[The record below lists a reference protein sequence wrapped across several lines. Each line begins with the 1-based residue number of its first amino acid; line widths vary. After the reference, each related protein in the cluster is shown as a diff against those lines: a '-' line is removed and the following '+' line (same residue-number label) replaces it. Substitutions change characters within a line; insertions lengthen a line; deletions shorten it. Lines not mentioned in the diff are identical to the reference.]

1 MKRFVI
7 SIISLVL
14 FFLNI
19 SLTNEVNADETKV
32 KNYKFERD
40 ITIDG
45 VIGSNSTFFE
55 VNKNWD
61 IEEVLLHLN
70 FSKSQILNGNVSS
83 LSVLINNVPIKSIK
97 LNAKTNYKNTLEVLV
112 PKDYIIQ
119 GYNEIKIKA
128 YKTISDKI
136 CQDDSNTGNWLVIH
150 KESYT
155 SIRYKQKKMGNSI
168 NEYPYPYVEIEDNL
182 KLDTT
187 MVVPDNMTR
196 GESTAVFNLASDFG
210 KITKNDNLK
219 FDVKLYSEMKNW
231 SDDNIIYI
239 GKPENTAEEILD
251 TLSTKEQTLLSSNCL
266 IKQVDS
272 PYNKNKKM
280 MVVIGSNEENLIKA
294 SNLLIENRLS
304 NQVLSSSI
312 LVNKDT
318 NIKINRE
325 QELNLGHLTLKDL
338 GYSDFLLEGAF
349 NQQALFDVK
358 IPKGKVLDN
367 GSKIVFNLRYSDNLD
382 FEKSLVTVSIND
394 VVVGSKKLDRSHSNN
409 DKLELKIPKDI
420 DNKNYYQVK
429 LSFNL
434 SIKNSNCITRE
445 SNNPWAYVL
454 NSSYLELS
462 TKENESLSFENYP
475 YPFVR
480 DDEFNDLTVI
490 MPDYSGS
497 QAMTWMSRLGVN
509 LGANINSH
517 KGKIN
522 VIRGKEFN
530 DKYKDTNIIV
540 FGVPRNNSVIKKL
553 NNNLNIKFNKSYS
566 NFLSNDKISFIDDYG
581 KNISAIQLIKSPFNN
596 QKDIMVISSINEKN
610 LYLGMDYLLNKS
622 KVNDLKGDT
631 LTIDEYG
638 EVEDLA
644 YNVKT
649 KKEIE
654 DSSSNISI
662 NKTTKVF
669 LMISFITIIV
679 AIILSMLYM
688 KKYKRR

>member
-1 MKRFVI
+1 MKKFVI

-14 FFLNI
+14 FFSNI

-83 LSVLINNVPIKSIK
+83 LTVLINNVPIKSIK

-367 GSKIVFNLRYSDNLD
+367 GSKIVLNLRYSDNLD
-382 FEKSLVTVSIND
+382 FKKSLVTVSIND

-420 DNKNYYQVK
+420 DNKNYYQLK

-540 FGVPRNNSVIKKL
+540 FGVPRNNFIIKKL

-581 KNISAIQLIKSPFNN
+581 KNISAIQLIKSPYNN

>member
-1 MKRFVI
+1 MKKFVI

-14 FFLNI
+14 FFSNI

-55 VNKNWD
+55 VNKNWN

-83 LSVLINNVPIKSIK
+83 LTVLINNVPIKSIK

-367 GSKIVFNLRYSDNLD
+367 GSKIVLNLRYSDNLD
-382 FEKSLVTVSIND
+382 FKKSLVTVSIND

-434 SIKNSNCITRE
+434 IIKNSNCITRE

-530 DKYKDTNIIV
+530 EKYKDTNIIV

-679 AIILSMLYM
+679 AIVLSMLYM

>member
-1 MKRFVI
+1 MKKFVI

-14 FFLNI
+14 FFSNI
-19 SLTNEVNADETKV
+19 LLVDEVKADETKV

-70 FSKSQILNGNVSS
+70 FSKSQILNEDVSS
-83 LSVLINNVPIKSIK
+83 LTVLINNVPIKSIK
-97 LNAKTNYKNTLEVLV
+97 LNAKTDYKNTLEVLI

-136 CQDDSNTGNWLVIH
+136 CQDDSNIGNWMVIH

-155 SIRYKQKKMGNSI
+155 SIRYKQKNMGNSI
-168 NEYPYPYVEIEDNL
+168 NEYPYPYSEIEDKFN
-182 KLDTT
+182 LDTT
-187 MVVPDNMTR
+187 ILVPDNMTR
-196 GESTAVFNLASDFG
+196 GESTAVFNIASDFG

-219 FDVKLYSEMKNW
+219 LDVKLYSEMKNW
-231 SDDNIIYI
+231 SEDNLIYI
-239 GKPENTAEEILD
+239 GKPENTAEEILNI
-251 TLSTKEQTLLSSNCL
+251 LSTKEQTLLSSNCI
-266 IKQVDS
+266 IKQIDS

-280 MVVIGSNEENLIKA
+280 MVVIGSNEDDLIKA
-294 SNLLIENRLS
+294 SNLLVENKLS
-304 NQVLSSSI
+304 NQVLSSSVI
-312 LVNKDT
+312 VNKDT
-318 NIKINRE
+318 NININE
-325 QELNLGHLTLKDL
+325 QQKLNLSHLTLKDL

-358 IPKGKVLDN
+358 IPKGKILGN
-367 GSKIVFNLRYSDNLD
+367 GSKIVLNLRYSDNLD

-394 VVVGSKKLDRSHSNN
+394 AVVGSKKLDRSHSNN

-420 DNKNYYQVK
+420 DNKDYYQVK
-429 LSFNL
+429 LVFNL
-434 SIKNSNCITRE
+434 SIKNQNCITRE

-454 NSSYLELS
+454 NSSYMDLS
-462 TKENESLSFENYP
+462 TKENESLSFESYP
-475 YPFVR
+475 YPFIK

-490 MPDYSGS
+490 MPDYSDS
-497 QAMTWMSRLGVN
+497 QAMTWMSSLGIS
-509 LGANINSH
+509 LGANINSY
-517 KGKIN
+517 KGHIN

-530 DKYKDTNIIV
+530 DKYKDSNIIV
-540 FGVPRNNSVIKKL
+540 FGVPFNNSVIKML

-566 NFLSNDKISFIDDYG
+566 TFLSNEKISFIDDYG
-581 KNISAIQLIKSPFNN
+581 KNISAIQLIKSPYNN
-596 QKDIMVISSINEKN
+596 QKNIMVISSINEKN

-644 YNVKT
+644 YDLKINKEVKT
-649 KKEIE
+649 LNN
-654 DSSSNISI
+654 NISI
-662 NKTTKVF
+662 SKTTKVF

-679 AIILSMLYM
+679 AIVLSMLYI

>member
-1 MKRFVI
+1 MKKFII

-14 FFLNI
+14 FFSNI
-19 SLTNEVNADETKV
+19 SLIYKVNADETKV

-70 FSKSQILNGNVSS
+70 FSKSQILNGDVSS
-83 LSVLINNVPIKSIK
+83 LTVLINNVPIKSIK

-119 GYNEIKIKA
+119 GYNEIKIKT

-136 CQDDSNTGNWLVIH
+136 CQDDSNTGNWMVIH
-150 KESYT
+150 KESYI
-155 SIRYKQKKMGNSI
+155 SIRYKQKKVENSI
-168 NEYPYPYVEIEDNL
+168 NEYPYPYAEIENNH

-187 MVVPDNMTR
+187 IVVPDNMTR
-196 GESTAVFNLASDFG
+196 GETTAVFNLASAFG
-210 KITKNDNLK
+210 KITKNDDLK
-219 FDVKLYSEMKNW
+219 LDVKLYSEMKNW

-251 TLSTKEQTLLSSNCL
+251 ILSIKEQTLLSSNCI

-280 MVVIGSNEENLIKA
+280 MVVIGSNEDDLIKA

-304 NQVLSSSI
+304 NQVLSSSV
-312 LVNKDT
+312 LVNKET

-325 QELNLGHLTLKDL
+325 QKLNLGHLTLKDL

-358 IPKGKVLDN
+358 IPTGKVLDD
-367 GSKIVFNLRYSDNLD
+367 GSKIILNLRYSDNLD

-394 VVVGSKKLDRSHSNN
+394 VIVGSKKLDRSHSNN

-429 LSFNL
+429 LTFNL
-434 SIKNSNCITRE
+434 SIKNSNCVTRE
-445 SNNPWAYVL
+445 SNNPWAYVS
-454 NSSYLELS
+454 NNSYLALS
-462 TKENESLSFENYP
+462 TKENETLSFENYP

-497 QAMTWMSRLGVN
+497 QAMTWMFRLGVT

-517 KGKIN
+517 NGNIN
-522 VIRGKEFN
+522 VNRGKEFS
-530 DKYKDTNIIV
+530 DKYKDTNIVV
-540 FGVPRNNSVIKKL
+540 FGVPHNNSVIKML
-553 NNNLNIKFNKSYS
+553 NNNLNIKFDKNYS
-566 NFLSNDKISFIDDYG
+566 NFISNDKISFIDDYG
-581 KNISAIQLIKSPFNN
+581 KNISTIQLIKSPYNN
-596 QKDIMVISSINEKN
+596 QKNIMVISSMNEKN

-631 LTIDEYG
+631 LIIDEYG

-644 YNVKT
+644 YNLKS
-649 KKEIE
+649 KKEVK
-654 DSSSNISI
+654 DSSWNMSI

-669 LMISFITIIV
+669 LMISFITIIIV
-679 AIILSMLYM
+679 MILSMLYI

>member
-1 MKRFVI
+1 MKKFVI

-14 FFLNI
+14 FFSNI

-83 LSVLINNVPIKSIK
+83 LTVLINNVPIKSIK

-367 GSKIVFNLRYSDNLD
+367 GSKIVLNLRYSDNLD

>member
-14 FFLNI
+14 FFSNI

-83 LSVLINNVPIKSIK
+83 LTVLINNVPIKSIK

-196 GESTAVFNLASDFG
+196 GESAAVFNLASDFG

-338 GYSDFLLEGAF
+338 RYSDFLLEGAF

-367 GSKIVFNLRYSDNLD
+367 GSKIVLNLRYSDNLD

-445 SNNPWAYVL
+445 SNSPWAYVL

-649 KKEIE
+649 NKEIE

>member
-1 MKRFVI
+1 MYFTYSQLWLLVAIKGMIEYIKDIILKEKLNGIKQKDFDSCTGGINMKKFII

-14 FFLNI
+14 FFSNVLLI
-19 SLTNEVNADETKV
+19 DEVKADETKV

-70 FSKSQILNGNVSS
+70 FSKSQILNGDVSS
-83 LSVLINNVPIKSIK
+83 LTV
-97 LNAKTNYKNTLEVLV
+97 
-112 PKDYIIQ
+112 
-119 GYNEIKIKA
+119 
-128 YKTISDKI
+128 
-136 CQDDSNTGNWLVIH
+136 
-150 KESYT
+150 
-155 SIRYKQKKMGNSI
+155 SI
-168 NEYPYPYVEIEDNL
+168 NEYPYPYAEIENNL

-196 GESTAVFNLASDFG
+196 GESTAVFNLASEFG
-210 KITKNDNLK
+210 KITKNDSLK
-219 FDVKLYSEMKNW
+219 LDVKLYSEMKNW

-251 TLSTKEQTLLSSNCL
+251 ILSTKEQTLLSSNCL

-272 PYNKNKKM
+272 PYNNKKKM
-280 MVVIGSNEENLIKA
+280 MLVIGSNEKDLIKA
-294 SNLLIENRLS
+294 SNLLIEKRLS

-318 NIKINRE
+318 NIKINGE

-338 GYSDFLLEGAF
+338 GYSDFLLEGEF
-349 NQQALFDVK
+349 NQQALFDIK

-367 GSKIVFNLRYSDNLD
+367 GSKIVLNLRYSDNLD
-382 FEKSLVTVSIND
+382 FEKSLVTV
-394 VVVGSKKLDRSHSNN
+394 
-409 DKLELKIPKDI
+409 
-420 DNKNYYQVK
+420 
-429 LSFNL
+429 
-434 SIKNSNCITRE
+434 
-445 SNNPWAYVL
+445 
-454 NSSYLELS
+454 
-462 TKENESLSFENYP
+462 KENESLSFESYP

-497 QAMTWMSRLGVN
+497 QAMTWMSRLGAN

-517 KGKIN
+517 NGKIN

-530 DKYKDTNIIV
+530 DKYEDTNIIV
-540 FGVPRNNSVIKKL
+540 FGVPHNSSVIKKL
-553 NNNLNIKFNKSYS
+553 NNNLNIKFNKNYS
-566 NFLSNDKISFIDDYG
+566 SFLPNDKISFIDDYG
-581 KNISAIQLIKSPFNN
+581 KNISAIQLIKSPYNN
-596 QKDIMVISSINEKN
+596 QKNIMVISSINEKN

-622 KVNDLKGDT
+622 KANDLKGDT

-644 YNVKT
+644 YNVRA
-649 KKEIE
+649 KKEVK
-654 DSSSNISI
+654 DSNWNISI

-679 AIILSMLYM
+679 AIILSMLYI

>member
-1 MKRFVI
+1 MKKFII

-14 FFLNI
+14 FFSNVLLI
-19 SLTNEVNADETKV
+19 DEVKADETKV

-70 FSKSQILNGNVSS
+70 FSKSQILNGDVSS
-83 LSVLINNVPIKSIK
+83 LTV
-97 LNAKTNYKNTLEVLV
+97 
-112 PKDYIIQ
+112 
-119 GYNEIKIKA
+119 
-128 YKTISDKI
+128 
-136 CQDDSNTGNWLVIH
+136 
-150 KESYT
+150 
-155 SIRYKQKKMGNSI
+155 SI
-168 NEYPYPYVEIEDNL
+168 NEYPYPYAEIENNL

-196 GESTAVFNLASDFG
+196 GESTAVFNLASEFG
-210 KITKNDNLK
+210 KITKNDSLK
-219 FDVKLYSEMKNW
+219 LDVKLYSEMKNW

-251 TLSTKEQTLLSSNCL
+251 ILSTKEQTLLSSNCL

-272 PYNKNKKM
+272 PYNNKKKM
-280 MVVIGSNEENLIKA
+280 MLVIGSNEKDLIKA
-294 SNLLIENRLS
+294 SNLLIEKRLS

-318 NIKINRE
+318 NIKINGE

-338 GYSDFLLEGAF
+338 GYSDFLLEGEF
-349 NQQALFDVK
+349 NQQALFDIK

-367 GSKIVFNLRYSDNLD
+367 GSKIVLNLRYSDNLD
-382 FEKSLVTVSIND
+382 FEKSLVTV
-394 VVVGSKKLDRSHSNN
+394 
-409 DKLELKIPKDI
+409 
-420 DNKNYYQVK
+420 
-429 LSFNL
+429 
-434 SIKNSNCITRE
+434 
-445 SNNPWAYVL
+445 
-454 NSSYLELS
+454 
-462 TKENESLSFENYP
+462 KENESLSFESYP

-497 QAMTWMSRLGVN
+497 QAMTWMSRLGAN

-517 KGKIN
+517 NGKIN

-530 DKYKDTNIIV
+530 DKYEDTNIIV
-540 FGVPRNNSVIKKL
+540 FGVPHNSSVIKKL
-553 NNNLNIKFNKSYS
+553 NNNLNIKFNKNYS
-566 NFLSNDKISFIDDYG
+566 SFLPNDKISFIDDYG
-581 KNISAIQLIKSPFNN
+581 KNISAIQLIKSPYNN
-596 QKDIMVISSINEKN
+596 QKNIMVISSINEKN

-622 KVNDLKGDT
+622 KANDLKGDT

-644 YNVKT
+644 YNVRA
-649 KKEIE
+649 KKEVK
-654 DSSSNISI
+654 DSNWNISI

-679 AIILSMLYM
+679 AIILSMLYI

>member
-14 FFLNI
+14 FFSNI

-83 LSVLINNVPIKSIK
+83 LTVLINNVPIKSIK

-280 MVVIGSNEENLIKA
+280 MVVLGSNEENLIKA

-338 GYSDFLLEGAF
+338 RYSDFLLEGAF

-367 GSKIVFNLRYSDNLD
+367 GSKIVLNLRYSDNLD

-409 DKLELKIPKDI
+409 DKLELKILKDI

-445 SNNPWAYVL
+445 SNSPWAYVL

-649 KKEIE
+649 NKEIE

>member
-1 MKRFVI
+1 MKKFVI

-14 FFLNI
+14 FFSNI
-19 SLTNEVNADETKV
+19 LLVNEVKADETKV

-70 FSKSQILNGNVSS
+70 FSKSQILNGDFSS
-83 LSVLINNVPIKSIK
+83 LTVLINNVPIKSIK
-97 LNAKTNYKNTLEVLV
+97 LNAKTDYKNTLEVLV

-119 GYNEIKIKA
+119 GYNEIKIKS

-136 CQDDSNTGNWLVIH
+136 CQDDSNTGNWMVIH

-155 SIRYKQKKMGNSI
+155 SIRYTQKNMGNSI
-168 NEYPYPYVEIEDNL
+168 SEYPYPYSEVEDKLN
-182 KLDTT
+182 LDTT

-196 GESTAVFNLASDFG
+196 GESTAVFNLASEFG
-210 KITKNDNLK
+210 KTTKNDNLK
-219 FDVKLYSEMKNW
+219 LNVKLYSEMKNW
-231 SDDNIIYI
+231 SEDNIIYV
-239 GKPENTAEEILD
+239 GKPENTAEEILNI
-251 TLSTKEQTLLSSNCL
+251 LSTKEQTLLSSNCI

-280 MVVIGSNEENLIKA
+280 MVIIGSNEEDLIKA
-294 SNLLIENRLS
+294 SNLLVENKLS
-304 NQVLSSSI
+304 NQVLSSSVI
-312 LVNKDT
+312 VNKNT
-318 NIKINRE
+318 NVKTNE
-325 QELNLGHLTLKDL
+325 QQELNLSHLTLKDL

-358 IPKGKVLDN
+358 IPKGKILDY
-367 GSKIVFNLRYSDNLD
+367 GSKIVLNLRYSDNLD

-420 DNKNYYQVK
+420 DNKDYYQVK
-429 LSFNL
+429 LAFNL
-434 SIKNSNCITRE
+434 SIKNQNCITRE

-462 TKENESLSFENYP
+462 TKNKESLSFESYP
-475 YPFVR
+475 YPFVK

-509 LGANINSH
+509 LGASINSY
-517 KGKIN
+517 KGSIN

-540 FGVPRNNSVIKKL
+540 FGVPLNNSVIQML
-553 NNNLNIKFNKSYS
+553 NDNLNMKFNKSYS
-566 NFLSNDKISFIDDYG
+566 TFLSNDKISFIDDYG
-581 KNISAIQLIKSPFNN
+581 KDISAIQLIKSPYNN
-596 QKDIMVISSINEKN
+596 QKNILVISSINEKN

-631 LTIDEYG
+631 ITIDEYG
-638 EVEDLA
+638 EVEDLS
-644 YNVKT
+644 YNLKVNKEVKV
-649 KKEIE
+649 
-654 DSSSNISI
+654 SNNDISI
-662 NKTTKVF
+662 SKTTKAF
-669 LMISFITIIV
+669 LIISFITIIV
-679 AIILSMLYM
+679 VAVLSMLYI

>member
-1 MKRFVI
+1 MKKFVI

-14 FFLNI
+14 FFSNI

-83 LSVLINNVPIKSIK
+83 LTVLINNVPIKSIK

-367 GSKIVFNLRYSDNLD
+367 GSKIVLNLRYSDNLD

-530 DKYKDTNIIV
+530 EKYKDTNIIV

-679 AIILSMLYM
+679 AIVLSMLYM

>member
-1 MKRFVI
+1 MKKFVI
-7 SIISLVL
+7 SIMSLVL
-14 FFLNI
+14 FFSNI
-19 SLTNEVNADETKV
+19 LFVNEVKADEIKV

-70 FSKSQILNGNVSS
+70 FSKSQILNGDVSS
-83 LSVLINNVPIKSIK
+83 LTVLINNVPVKSIK
-97 LNAKTNYKNTLEVLV
+97 LNAKTDYKNTLEVLI

-136 CQDDSNTGNWLVIH
+136 CQDDSNTGNWMVIH

-155 SIRYKQKKMGNSI
+155 SIRYTQKNMGNSI
-168 NEYPYPYVEIEDNL
+168 SEYPYPYAEIEDKFN
-182 KLDTT
+182 LDTT

-196 GESTAVFNLASDFG
+196 GESTAVFNLASEFG

-219 FDVKLYSEMKNW
+219 LNVKLYSEMKSW
-231 SDDNIIYI
+231 SEDNIIYI
-239 GKPENTAEEILD
+239 GKPENTAEEILSI
-251 TLSTKEQTLLSSNCL
+251 LSTKEQSLLSSNCI

-272 PYNKNKKM
+272 PYNKNKKL
-280 MVVIGSNEENLIKA
+280 MVIIGSNEEDLIKA
-294 SNLLIENRLS
+294 SNLLVENKLS
-304 NQVLSSSI
+304 NQVLSSSVI
-312 LVNKDT
+312 VNKDT
-318 NIKINRE
+318 NIKINE
-325 QELNLGHLTLKDL
+325 QQELNLSHLTLKDL

-358 IPKGKVLDN
+358 IPKGKILDN
-367 GSKIVFNLRYSDNLD
+367 GSKIVLNLRYSDNLD
-382 FEKSLVTVSIND
+382 FEKSLLTVSIND

-420 DNKNYYQVK
+420 ENKDYYQVK
-429 LSFNL
+429 LAFNL
-434 SIKNSNCITRE
+434 SIKNQNCITRE

-454 NSSYLELS
+454 NSSYLDLS
-462 TKENESLSFENYP
+462 TKDKESLSFESYP
-475 YPFVR
+475 YPFVK
-480 DDEFNDLTVI
+480 DDEFNDLTII

-509 LGANINSH
+509 LGANINSY
-517 KGKIN
+517 KGNIN

-540 FGVPRNNSVIKKL
+540 FGVPLNNSVIKML
-553 NNNLNIKFNKSYS
+553 NDNLNIKFNKSYS
-566 NFLSNDKISFIDDYG
+566 TFLSNDKISFIDGSG
-581 KNISAIQLIKSPFNN
+581 KDISAIQLIKSPYNN
-596 QKDIMVISSINEKN
+596 QKNIMAISSINEKN

-631 LTIDEYG
+631 ITIDEYG
-638 EVEDLA
+638 EVEDLS
-644 YNVKT
+644 YNLKINKEVKV
-649 KKEIE
+649 
-654 DSSSNISI
+654 SNNNISI
-662 NKTTKVF
+662 SKTTKAF
-669 LMISFITIIV
+669 LIISFITIIV
-679 AIILSMLYM
+679 VAVLSMLYI

>member
-1 MKRFVI
+1 MKKFVI

-14 FFLNI
+14 FFSNI
-19 SLTNEVNADETKV
+19 LLVNEVKADETKV

-70 FSKSQILNGNVSS
+70 FSKSQILNGDVSS
-83 LSVLINNVPIKSIK
+83 LTVLINNVPIKSIK

-136 CQDDSNTGNWLVIH
+136 CQDDSNTGNWMVIH

-155 SIRYKQKKMGNSI
+155 SIRYTQKNMGNSI
-168 NEYPYPYVEIEDNL
+168 SEYPYPYSEVEDKLN
-182 KLDTT
+182 LDTT

-196 GESTAVFNLASDFG
+196 GESTAVFNLASEFG
-210 KITKNDNLK
+210 KTTKNDNLK
-219 FDVKLYSEMKNW
+219 LNVKLYSEMKNW
-231 SDDNIIYI
+231 SEDNIIYV
-239 GKPENTAEEILD
+239 GKPENTAEEILNI
-251 TLSTKEQTLLSSNCL
+251 LSTKEQTLLSSNCI

-280 MVVIGSNEENLIKA
+280 MVIIGSNEDDLIKA
-294 SNLLIENRLS
+294 SNLLVENKLS
-304 NQVLSSSI
+304 NQVLSSSVI
-312 LVNKDT
+312 VNKNT
-318 NIKINRE
+318 NVKTNE
-325 QELNLGHLTLKDL
+325 QQELNLSHLTLKDL

-358 IPKGKVLDN
+358 IPKGKILDY
-367 GSKIVFNLRYSDNLD
+367 GSKIVLNLRYSDNLD

-420 DNKNYYQVK
+420 DNKDYYQVK
-429 LSFNL
+429 LAFNL
-434 SIKNSNCITRE
+434 SIKNQNCITRE

-462 TKENESLSFENYP
+462 TKNKESLSFESYP
-475 YPFVR
+475 YPFVK

-509 LGANINSH
+509 LGASINSY
-517 KGKIN
+517 KGNIN

-540 FGVPRNNSVIKKL
+540 FGVPLNNSIIQML
-553 NNNLNIKFNKSYS
+553 NDNLNIKFNKSYS
-566 NFLSNDKISFIDDYG
+566 TFLSNDKISFIDGYG
-581 KNISAIQLIKSPFNN
+581 KDISAIQLIKSPYNN
-596 QKDIMVISSINEKN
+596 QKNILVISSINEKN

-631 LTIDEYG
+631 ITIDEYG
-638 EVEDLA
+638 EVEDLS
-644 YNVKT
+644 YNLKVNKEVKV
-649 KKEIE
+649 
-654 DSSSNISI
+654 SNNDISI
-662 NKTTKVF
+662 SKTTKAF
-669 LMISFITIIV
+669 LIISFITIIV
-679 AIILSMLYM
+679 VAVLSMLYI

>member
-1 MKRFVI
+1 MKKFVI

-14 FFLNI
+14 FFSNI

-83 LSVLINNVPIKSIK
+83 LTVLINNVPIKSIK

-367 GSKIVFNLRYSDNLD
+367 GSKIVLDLRYSDNLD

>member
-1 MKRFVI
+1 MKKFVI

-14 FFLNI
+14 FFSNI

-83 LSVLINNVPIKSIK
+83 LTVLINNVPIKSIK

-367 GSKIVFNLRYSDNLD
+367 GSKIVLNLRYSDNLD
-382 FEKSLVTVSIND
+382 FKESLVTVSIND

-420 DNKNYYQVK
+420 DNKNYYQLK

-540 FGVPRNNSVIKKL
+540 FGVPRNNSIIKKL

-581 KNISAIQLIKSPFNN
+581 KNISAIQLIKSPYNN

>member
-1 MKRFVI
+1 MYFTYSQFWLLVAIKGMIEYIKDIILKEKLNGIKQKDFDSCTGGINMKKFII

-14 FFLNI
+14 FFSNVLLI
-19 SLTNEVNADETKV
+19 DEVKADETKV

-70 FSKSQILNGNVSS
+70 FSKSQILNGDVSS
-83 LSVLINNVPIKSIK
+83 LTV
-97 LNAKTNYKNTLEVLV
+97 
-112 PKDYIIQ
+112 
-119 GYNEIKIKA
+119 
-128 YKTISDKI
+128 
-136 CQDDSNTGNWLVIH
+136 
-150 KESYT
+150 
-155 SIRYKQKKMGNSI
+155 SI
-168 NEYPYPYVEIEDNL
+168 NEYPYPYAEIENNL

-196 GESTAVFNLASDFG
+196 GESTAVFNLASEFG
-210 KITKNDNLK
+210 KITKNDSLK
-219 FDVKLYSEMKNW
+219 LDVKLYSEMKNW

-251 TLSTKEQTLLSSNCL
+251 ILSTKEQTLLSSNCL

-272 PYNKNKKM
+272 PYNNKKKM
-280 MVVIGSNEENLIKA
+280 MLVIGSNEEDLIKA
-294 SNLLIENRLS
+294 SNLLIEKRLS

-318 NIKINRE
+318 NIKINGE

-338 GYSDFLLEGAF
+338 GYSDFLLEGEF
-349 NQQALFDVK
+349 NQQALFDIK

-367 GSKIVFNLRYSDNLD
+367 GSKIVLNLRYSDNLD
-382 FEKSLVTVSIND
+382 FEKSLVTV
-394 VVVGSKKLDRSHSNN
+394 
-409 DKLELKIPKDI
+409 
-420 DNKNYYQVK
+420 
-429 LSFNL
+429 
-434 SIKNSNCITRE
+434 
-445 SNNPWAYVL
+445 
-454 NSSYLELS
+454 
-462 TKENESLSFENYP
+462 KENESLSFESYP

-497 QAMTWMSRLGVN
+497 QAMTWMSRLGAN

-517 KGKIN
+517 NGKIN

-530 DKYKDTNIIV
+530 DKYEDTNIIV
-540 FGVPRNNSVIKKL
+540 FGVPHNSSVIKKL
-553 NNNLNIKFNKSYS
+553 NNNLNIKFNKNYS
-566 NFLSNDKISFIDDYG
+566 NFLPNDKISFIDDYG
-581 KNISAIQLIKSPFNN
+581 KNISAIQLIKSPYNN
-596 QKDIMVISSINEKN
+596 QKNIMVISSINEKN

-622 KVNDLKGDT
+622 KANDLKGDT

-644 YNVKT
+644 YNVRA
-649 KKEIE
+649 KKEVK
-654 DSSSNISI
+654 DSNWNISI

-679 AIILSMLYM
+679 AIILSMLYI

>member
-14 FFLNI
+14 FFSNI

-83 LSVLINNVPIKSIK
+83 LTVLINNVPIKSIK

-338 GYSDFLLEGAF
+338 RYSDFLLEGAF

-367 GSKIVFNLRYSDNLD
+367 GSKIVLNLRYSDNLD

-445 SNNPWAYVL
+445 SNSPWAYVL

-462 TKENESLSFENYP
+462 TKENESLSFESYP

-553 NNNLNIKFNKSYS
+553 NNNLSIKFNKSYS

-649 KKEIE
+649 NKEIE

>member
-14 FFLNI
+14 FFSNI

-83 LSVLINNVPIKSIK
+83 LTVLINNVPIKSIK

-112 PKDYIIQ
+112 PKDYIIK

-251 TLSTKEQTLLSSNCL
+251 TLSTKEQALLSSNCL

-367 GSKIVFNLRYSDNLD
+367 GSKIVLDLRYSDNLD

-509 LGANINSH
+509 LGANINFH

-581 KNISAIQLIKSPFNN
+581 KNISAIQLIKSPYNN

>member
-1 MKRFVI
+1 MKKFVI

-14 FFLNI
+14 FFSNI
-19 SLTNEVNADETKV
+19 LLVNEVKADETKV

-70 FSKSQILNGNVSS
+70 FSKSQILNGDVSS
-83 LSVLINNVPIKSIK
+83 LTVLINNVPIKSIK
-97 LNAKTNYKNTLEVLV
+97 LNAKTDYKNTLEVLV

-119 GYNEIKIKA
+119 GYNEIKIKS

-136 CQDDSNTGNWLVIH
+136 CQDDSNTGNWMVIH

-155 SIRYKQKKMGNSI
+155 SIRYTQKNMGNSI
-168 NEYPYPYVEIEDNL
+168 SEYPYPYSEVEDKLN
-182 KLDTT
+182 LDTT

-196 GESTAVFNLASDFG
+196 GESTAVFNLASEFG
-210 KITKNDNLK
+210 KTTKNDNLK
-219 FDVKLYSEMKNW
+219 LNVKVYSEMKNW
-231 SDDNIIYI
+231 SEDNIIYV
-239 GKPENTAEEILD
+239 GKPENTAEEILNI
-251 TLSTKEQTLLSSNCL
+251 LSTKEQTLLSSNCI

-280 MVVIGSNEENLIKA
+280 MVIIGSNEDDLIKA
-294 SNLLIENRLS
+294 SNLLVENKLS
-304 NQVLSSSI
+304 NQVLSSSVI
-312 LVNKDT
+312 VNKNT
-318 NIKINRE
+318 NVKTNE
-325 QELNLGHLTLKDL
+325 QQELNLSHLTLKDL

-358 IPKGKVLDN
+358 IPKGKILDY
-367 GSKIVFNLRYSDNLD
+367 GSKIVLNLRYSDNLD

-420 DNKNYYQVK
+420 DNKDYYQVK
-429 LSFNL
+429 LAFNL
-434 SIKNSNCITRE
+434 SIKNQNCITRE

-462 TKENESLSFENYP
+462 TKNKESLSFESYP
-475 YPFVR
+475 YPFVK

-509 LGANINSH
+509 LGASINSY
-517 KGKIN
+517 KGSIN

-540 FGVPRNNSVIKKL
+540 FGVPLNNSIIQML
-553 NNNLNIKFNKSYS
+553 NDNLNIKFNKSYS
-566 NFLSNDKISFIDDYG
+566 TFLSNDKISFIDGYG
-581 KNISAIQLIKSPFNN
+581 KDISAIQLIKSPYNN
-596 QKDIMVISSINEKN
+596 QKNILVISSINEKN

-631 LTIDEYG
+631 ITIDEYG
-638 EVEDLA
+638 EVEDLS
-644 YNVKT
+644 YNLKVNKEVKV
-649 KKEIE
+649 
-654 DSSSNISI
+654 SNNDISI
-662 NKTTKVF
+662 SKTTKAF
-669 LMISFITIIV
+669 LIISFITIIV
-679 AIILSMLYM
+679 VAVLSMLYI